1 MSSDAPSSSNETHL
15 DRALKLY
22 LGDAKPTRI
31 EKISTGHIHGSWRI
45 DLSDA
50 PTNRTPTPSPAS
62 LFLQQLNTTVFTDPE
77 AVMHNIAIVTSFLK
91 DNMAR
96 SGYDSLALI
105 PTASG
110 DPYLHI
116 ENTWWRAF
124 EFKHGLESHHIL
136 NSPDMAFEAGKAF
149 ATFARTLEKLDPSIL
164 RIPIQKFH
172 SLSWRVEQL
181 RSALLSLPNRFESVP
196 ALKSFMSD
204 IESLVQQA
212 QDQVRIL
219 TPLEKAWTS
228 GELPTR
234 ITHNDSKLNNLLFD
248 AEGKARCV
256 VDLDTVMPGIVHFDI
271 GDSLRSMSVNLAEG
285 DPNTQDLQIQDEF
298 ERQYFEGYTDGDWLT
313 KTEHEFLPYAAP
325 YMACIMGVRFL
336 TDYIEGNRYFS
347 IDYPSH
353 NLTRATNQL
362 TLTQLF
368 LKKNGLD

>member
-1 MSSDAPSSSNETHL
+1 MN
-15 DRALKLY
+15 
-22 LGDAKPTRI
+22 
-31 EKISTGHIHGSWRI
+31 
-45 DLSDA
+45 
-50 PTNRTPTPSPAS
+50 
-62 LFLQQLNTTVFTDPE
+62 
-77 AVMHNIAIVTSFLK
+77 
-91 DNMAR
+91 
-96 SGYDSLALI
+96 
-105 PTASG
+105 
-110 DPYLHI
+110 
-116 ENTWWRAF
+116 
-124 EFKHGLESHHIL
+124 
-136 NSPDMAFEAGKAF
+136 
-149 ATFARTLEKLDPSIL
+149 
-164 RIPIQKFH
+164 
-172 SLSWRVEQL
+172 
-181 RSALLSLPNRFESVP
+181 
-196 ALKSFMSD
+196 D

-248 AEGKARCV
+248 TQGKARCV

-285 DPNTQDLQIQDEF
+285 DPNTKDLRIQDEF
-298 ERQYFEGYTDGDWLT
+298 ERQYLRGYTDGDWLT
-313 KTEHEFLPYAAP
+313 DKERDYLPYAAP

-368 LKKNGLD
+368 LKKNRLLN